1 MNEEM
6 ERCGPMAAARPHTG
20 PGGIDLNYLWMPAL
34 VRLLCDIVLD
44 GLIDISGMENVP
56 LHGGLLM
63 VSNHAGTIDP
73 AITGAYLPRGDLY
86 FMAKSEY
93 FQRPLSRFFV
103 AGYHGFPVVRGRA
116 DRAALR
122 QSLHLIAAG
131 HAVVVYA
138 EGHRSPDGRLQRP
151 HPGAGFLARAARVP
165 VLPVALWG
173 TERVLPTGSFW
184 PRRAPLHLRIGRAA
198 PVSTLGG
205 GGRRLSNQ
213 EVADLLM
220 LRIAELLPPARR
232 GIFDGSRNFAA
243 VPPPAA

>member
-1 MNEEM
+1 MSEQSDG
-6 ERCGPMAAARPHTG
+6 RAPSPAPLPLAGPRSA
-20 PGGIDLNYLWMPAL
+20 DLNYLWMPAL
-34 VRLLCDIVLD
+34 MRLLCGLVLD
-44 GLIDISGMENVP
+44 RLLDISGIENVP
-56 LHGGLLM
+56 LHGGLLV

-73 AITGAYLPRGDLY
+73 AITGAYLPRGDLH

-93 FQRPLSRFFV
+93 FQHPVSRFFV
-103 AGYHGFPVVRGRA
+103 AGYHGFPVVRGSA

-122 QSLHLIAAG
+122 RSLQLIAAG

-151 HPGAGFLARAARVP
+151 HPGAGFLARTAAVP
-165 VLPVALWG
+165 VLPIALWG

-184 PRRAPLHLRIGRAA
+184 PRRAPLHLRVGRAA
-198 PVSTLGG
+198 PVPTLAAD
-205 GGRRLSNQ
+205 GRRHSNQ

-220 LRIAELLPPARR
+220 LRVAELLPPRRR
-232 GIFDGSRNFAA
+232 GIFDGSRDYAA

>member
-1 MNEEM
+1 VSEELQ
-6 ERCGPMAAARPHTG
+6 RPSRVPARPYAEAR
-20 PGGIDLNYLWMPAL
+20 GINLNYLWMPAL
-34 VRLLCDIVLD
+34 MRCLCGIVLD
-44 GLIDISGMENVP
+44 GLLDVSGIENVP
-56 LHGGLLM
+56 LHGGLLV

-73 AITGAYLPRGDLY
+73 ALTGAYLPRGDLY

-103 AGYHGFPVVRGRA
+103 TGYHGFPVVRGSA

-122 QSLHLIAAG
+122 RSLQLIGSG
-131 HAVVVYA
+131 HAVVVYP

-151 HPGAGFLARAARVP
+151 HPGAGFLAHAAAVP

-184 PRRAPLHLRIGRAA
+184 PRRAPLHMRVGRAD
-198 PVSTLGG
+198 PVPSLTAD
-205 GGRRLSNQ
+205 GRRLSNQ

-220 LRIAELLPPARR
+220 LRIADLLPPTRR
-232 GIFDGSRNFAA
+232 GIFDGSRDFAA